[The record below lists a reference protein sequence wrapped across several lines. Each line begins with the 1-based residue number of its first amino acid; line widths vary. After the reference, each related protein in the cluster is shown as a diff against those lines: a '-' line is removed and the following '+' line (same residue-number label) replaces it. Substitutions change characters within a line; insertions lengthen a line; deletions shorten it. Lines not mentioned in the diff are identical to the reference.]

1 MLIIA
6 IDQVAGEILNV
17 NDSNEIGPNFKFRRT
32 DHPTIWFTRFYDVL
46 GQLLRK
52 RPSTSSSSQTDTPP
66 IQTII
71 PPKVRHSSPSTESTT
86 SRDSTAEHF
95 THVTAND
102 FVFATFKAIEDQL
115 EKHAWYPENCR
126 LEHTPFPS
134 PLGCR

>member
-1 MLIIA
+1 MKLAPISSSEEPITLQYGSP
-6 IDQVAGEILNV
+6 D
-17 NDSNEIGPNFKFRRT
+17 
-32 DHPTIWFTRFYDVL
+32 FYDML

-66 IQTII
+66 ILTIV
-71 PPKVRHSSPSTESTT
+71 PPKVRHSPSTESTT

-115 EKHAWYPENCR
+115 EKHA
-126 LEHTPFPS
+126 
-134 PLGCR
+134 